1 MKIFFLF
8 LLLSF
13 LGFGQIT
20 FNEPKTQIKNE
31 VLNLYLDYDNNSF
44 ISKQE
49 LKFADF
55 LKLDSERD
63 DNWYSEFKG
72 IYTKKPYEYSGYDL
86 GHLTP
91 SHITSYDNKVNH
103 HSFSFYNQAPQLA
116 GFNRGKWARL
126 ERGMTFMVKS
136 LKGYRELIQF
146 FREGGCDPWGEK
158 TKDKIMILSPVEQY
172 LVSKEKRLFKGFED
186 YNQVTRLV
194 FDLET
199 TALEPKDGRIFMI
212 GIGNISTVANLQAC
226 TLTIPV
232 SPTVGVPIKNI

>member
-49 LKFADF
+49 LKFTDF

-103 HSFSFYNQAPQLA
+103 HSFSFYNQSPQLA

-126 ERGMTFMVKS
+126 ERFVEDSISKFKSDVTIITGVIYDNNKKTFLNKS
-136 LKGYRELIQF
+136 KIKIPISFYKILFI
-146 FREGGCDPWGEK
+146 K
-158 TKDKIMILSPVEQY
+158 TKKIIYVWIGSNVNGEVMKISIEELNE
-172 LVSKEKRLFKGFED
+172 LLKLNK
-186 YNQVTRLV
+186 N
-194 FDLET
+194 DL
-199 TALEPKDGRIFMI
+199 IF
-212 GIGNISTVANLQAC
+212 NV
-226 TLTIPV
+226 
-232 SPTVGVPIKNI
+232 KK